1 MVVVMKMSSSV
12 QEIEA
17 VNSKL
22 DQLGFN
28 TQMIRGVKRIV
39 IGAVGDRPVSELHDL
54 QLMPGVEKIVPIMKP
69 YKLVSREGKEE
80 NTVIKVG
87 NLTIGGNNLA
97 IIAGPCAVENRE
109 QLMTAACQV
118 KKANAHMIRGGA
130 FKPRTSPYSFQGL
143 EEEGLKILKEASTE
157 TGLPVVTEVIDEYSL
172 QLALDYVDMV
182 QVGARNMQNF
192 RLLKAVGQTDKPVL
206 LKRGMSATIE
216 EWLMAA
222 EYIISEGNGRVILC
236 ERGIRTFETATRN
249 TLDLSAVPLVKR
261 LSHLPI
267 IVDPSHATGDRELVP
282 SMSLAAIAAGADGLI
297 LEMHPEPAKA
307 LSDGPQSL
315 TPEELE
321 MIMQQLS
328 LIVPAVG
335 RPLNIHE
342 KIA

>member
-1 MVVVMKMSSSV
+1 MVVVMEINSNT
-12 QEIEA
+12 QQIEA

-22 DQLGFN
+22 AQLGYK
-28 TQMIRGVKRIV
+28 TQVIHGVKRIV
-39 IGAVGDRPVSELHDL
+39 IGAVGDRRSNDLMEL

-69 YKLVSREGKEE
+69 YKLVSREAKED
-80 NTVIKVG
+80 NTVINVG
-87 NLTIGGNNLA
+87 NATIGGENLT
-97 IIAGPCAVENRE
+97 IIAGPCAVENR
-109 QLMTAACQV
+109 QQFLAAADQV
-118 KKANAHMIRGGA
+118 KHAGGQIIRGGA

-143 EEEGLKILKEASTE
+143 ELEGLEILREASQA
-157 TGLPVVTEVIDEYSL
+157 TGLPVVTEVIDEVSL
-172 QLALDYVDMV
+172 QMALDYVDMV

-261 LSHLPI
+261 LSHLPV
-267 IVDPSHATGDRELVP
+267 IVDPSHGTGDRGLVRP
-282 SMSLAAIAAGADGLI
+282 MSMAAVAAGADGLI

-315 TPEELE
+315 TPGELE
-321 MIMQQLS
+321 QVMTQLS
-328 LIVPAVG
+328 MLIPAVG
-335 RPLNIHE
+335 RQLPP
-342 KIA
+342 AYVS